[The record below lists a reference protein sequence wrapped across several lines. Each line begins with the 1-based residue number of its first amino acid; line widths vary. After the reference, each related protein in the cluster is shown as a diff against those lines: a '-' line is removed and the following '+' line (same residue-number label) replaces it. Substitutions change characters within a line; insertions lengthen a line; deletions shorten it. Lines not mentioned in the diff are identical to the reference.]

1 MSQRNIGIRM
11 IKNKNKIMRRILL
24 FLTGVIILNSCTVS
38 KPTSETEKGFF
49 FKMKHKKSDE
59 K

>member
-1 MSQRNIGIRM
+1 M
-11 IKNKNKIMRRILL
+11 KK
-24 FLTGVIILNSCTVS
+24 IILIILAAIFTNSCTVS
-38 KPTSETEKGFF
+38 KPTNETEKGFF